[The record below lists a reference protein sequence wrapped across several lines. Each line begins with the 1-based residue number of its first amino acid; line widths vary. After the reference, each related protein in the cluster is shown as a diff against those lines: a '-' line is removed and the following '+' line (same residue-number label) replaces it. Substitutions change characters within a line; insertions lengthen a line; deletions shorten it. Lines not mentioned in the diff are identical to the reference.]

1 MTIYQ
6 NGKRC
11 KGDFKAIRKRAD
23 ELVDNGLGVA
33 DAAHVAFAEVYADY
47 FISCN
52 DRLIKRSKRENVGVM
67 VMTPVEFCV
76 QENLE

>member
-1 MTIYQ
+1 M
-6 NGKRC
+6 
-11 KGDFKAIRKRAD
+11 
-23 ELVDNGLGVA
+23 A

-47 FISCN
+47 FISCD